1 MKEDNKVSL
10 NAFALV
16 GFVLGLL
23 SIGLYWVL
31 GIIPV
36 LAIIFSIIGLIGA
49 KKMGQKGKGLAIAG
63 LILGILYTGFF
74 GIKVFLRYNN
84 YSFNDKEISI
94 QEVNPEDKF
103 IGTWEDIDINTNT
116 KFVKKYYISKYTYM
130 YECII
135 YQDDVIEEWF
145 TRSGTIQFFGD
156 IALATKTHYTN
167 MVNSPIDYGST
178 NFEIDYD
185 YLKNNYKK
193 ID

>member
-1 MKEDNKVSL
+1 MKEDKIVL

-74 GIKVFLRYNN
+74 GIKVF
-84 YSFNDKEISI
+84 
-94 QEVNPEDKF
+94 
-103 IGTWEDIDINTNT
+103 
-116 KFVKKYYISKYTYM
+116 
-130 YECII
+130 
-135 YQDDVIEEWF
+135 
-145 TRSGTIQFFGD
+145 
-156 IALATKTHYTN
+156 
-167 MVNSPIDYGST
+167 
-178 NFEIDYD
+178 
-185 YLKNNYKK
+185 
-193 ID
+193 